1 MLKYIL
7 EVISTLVKKKK
18 KNKKKQKTKKTKK
31 QKKTNKTFLQ
41 EFKQKL
47 TVHYD
52 DMYQSSCLELNYLI
66 KLNHWESL
74 VQ

>member
-1 MLKYIL
+1 LLKYIL
-7 EVISTLVKKKK
+7 FANRSYFNISKKKKK
-18 KNKKKQKTKKTKK
+18 KNKK
-31 QKKTNKTFLQ
+31 NKNFLQ
-41 EFKQKL
+41 EYKQKL
-47 TVHYD
+47 TVHYG

>member
-1 MLKYIL
+1 MQI
-7 EVISTLVKKKK
+7 EVISTLVKKKN
-18 KNKKKQKTKKTKK
+18 KN
-31 QKKTNKTFLQ
+31 FLQ
-41 EFKQKL
+41 EYKQKL
-47 TVHYD
+47 TVHYG